1 MRLRLLLALAVLSAS
16 AACGSSSSPMTAPSP
31 TPSTSGTAVSIVRG
45 ASTLTST
52 AYAPNPVTIP
62 VGGTVMWT
70 NNDTTSH
77 TATAADGTWN
87 SGTLAPGA
95 TFSRTFPTA
104 GSFPYACTIHP
115 GMVATVTVQ

>member
-1 MRLRLLLALAVLSAS
+1 MRLRLLLALVVLGAS
-16 AACGSSSSPMTAPSP
+16 AACGSSSSPTAAPSP
-31 TPSTSGTAVSIVRG
+31 TPSTSGTAVSVVRG
-45 ASTLTST
+45 ASTLTNT
-52 AYAPNPVTIP
+52 AYAPNPVTIA

-104 GSFPYACTIHP
+104 GSFPYMCTIHP
-115 GMVATVTVQ
+115 GMVGTVTVQ

>member
-1 MRLRLLLALAVLSAS
+1 MRLRLLLALAMLSAS

-52 AYAPNPVTIP
+52 AYAPNPVTIAA
-62 VGGTVMWT
+62 GGTVMWT

>member
-1 MRLRLLLALAVLSAS
+1 
-16 AACGSSSSPMTAPSP
+16 
-31 TPSTSGTAVSIVRG
+31 
-45 ASTLTST
+45 
-52 AYAPNPVTIP
+52 VTIP
-62 VGGTVMWT
+62 AGGTVMWT

-104 GSFPYACTIHP
+104 GSFSYACTIHP